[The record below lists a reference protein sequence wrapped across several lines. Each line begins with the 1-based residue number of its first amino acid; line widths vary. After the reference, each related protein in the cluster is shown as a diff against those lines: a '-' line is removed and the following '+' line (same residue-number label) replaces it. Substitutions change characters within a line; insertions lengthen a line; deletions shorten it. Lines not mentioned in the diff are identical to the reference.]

1 MQLSSERIC
10 KMYIWKQSSF
20 RHTAIAADRWV
31 FIFFLHSIRSIR
43 WRFCSKL
50 FFVFFSERR
59 TTCIISSKAMA
70 LPSIVRIIHVQWHI
84 KCCCCFFCI
93 ECARLWHIKCAHAMQ
108 SIRLYSMCIRFQYLP
123 SINKSQFLL
132 QFNSAV
138 DILSLMLSLFYRQ
151 LHTPAWFN

>member
-1 MQLSSERIC
+1 MNEFVKCIYESNRPFVTQQLQPIGGFSYFFCIQFVRFVGDFVANC
-10 KMYIWKQSSF
+10 FSF
-20 RHTAIAADRWV
+20 
-31 FIFFLHSIRSIR
+31 FF
-43 WRFCSKL
+43 C
-50 FFVFFSERR
+50 FFFRKAH